1 MNKTKLSIGVFL
13 VFLVGVF
20 AGSLGMGM
28 YLKHQMK
35 RFEPGVPPPP
45 VRHGFIMKRL
55 SRELDLT
62 QAQRVEIEKIVKDS
76 GAKFFAIRNQ
86 FMPEIEEIAEKSFA
100 AMKKKL
106 NADQQK
112 KLERIE
118 EKIRN
123 RHAKAFINSIT
134 ADNKPEQT
142 LSRLKEHLNLTKE
155 QITAVQPIIEKDHER
170 IENIVEKYREP
181 HHPKIRFLLKEIRE
195 LREST
200 DKQLENLFTETQMEK
215 YREIQRE
222 KRFLMHPKTAK
233 HRFGLGPID

>member
-62 QAQRVEIEKIVKDS
+62 ETQRVEIEKIVKDS
-76 GAKFFAIRNQ
+76 EAKFSAIRNQ
-86 FMPEIEEIAEKSFA
+86 FMPEIEEIADQSFA
-100 AMKKKL
+100 AIKEKL
-106 NADQQK
+106 NADQQT
-112 KLERIE
+112 KLEGIE
-118 EKIRN
+118 ERIRT
-123 RHAKAFINSIT
+123 RHATSFINSIT

-142 LSRLKEHLNLTKE
+142 LSKLKRHLNLTKE
-155 QITAVQPIIEKDHER
+155 QISAVQPIIEKEHER
-170 IENIVEKYREP
+170 LENIVEKYREQR
-181 HHPKIRFLLKEIRE
+181 HPKIRFMLREIGE

-200 DKQLENLFTETQMEK
+200 DKQLENFLTETQMEK
-215 YREIQRE
+215 YLEIQRE
-222 KRFLMHPKTAK
+222 KRFVIHPKTAK
-233 HRFGLGPID
+233 HRFGPID

>member
-35 RFEPGVPPPP
+35 SFEPGVPPPP

-62 QAQRVEIEKIVKDS
+62 ETQRVEIDKIVKDS
-76 GAKFFAIRNQ
+76 EAKFSAIRNQ
-86 FMPEIEEIAEKSFA
+86 FMPQIEEIADQSFA
-100 AMKKKL
+100 AIKEKL
-106 NADQQK
+106 NADQQT
-112 KLERIE
+112 KLEGIE
-118 EKIRN
+118 ERIRT
-123 RHAKAFINSIT
+123 RHATSFINSIT

-142 LSRLKEHLNLTKE
+142 LSKLKKHLNLTKE
-155 QITAVQPIIEKDHER
+155 QISAVQPIIEKEHER
-170 IENIVEKYREP
+170 LENIVEKYREQ
-181 HHPKIRFLLKEIRE
+181 HHPKIRFMLREIRE

-200 DKQLENLFTETQMEK
+200 DKQLENFLTETQMEK

-222 KRFLMHPKTAK
+222 KRFLMHPKTAR
-233 HRFGLGPID
+233 HRFGPID

>member
-45 VRHGFIMKRL
+45 ARHGFIMKRL

-62 QAQRVEIEKIVKDS
+62 ETQRVEIEKIVKDS
-76 GAKFFAIRNQ
+76 GAKFSAIRNQ
-86 FMPEIEEIAEKSFA
+86 FMPELEEIAEQSFA
-100 AMKKKL
+100 AMKKNL
-106 NADQQK
+106 NADQQI

-118 EKIRN
+118 ERIRN
-123 RHAKAFINSIT
+123 RHATSFINSIT

-142 LSRLKEHLNLTKE
+142 LSKLKKHLNLTKE
-155 QITAVQPIIEKDHER
+155 QISAVQPIIEKEHER
-170 IENIVEKYREP
+170 LENIVENYREQR
-181 HHPKIRFLLKEIRE
+181 HPKIRFMLREIGE

-200 DKQLENLFTETQMEK
+200 DKQLENFLTETQMEK
-215 YREIQRE
+215 YLEIQRE
-222 KRFLMHPKTAK
+222 KRFVIHPKTAK
-233 HRFGLGPID
+233 HRFGPID

>member
-45 VRHGFIMKRL
+45 ERHGFIMKRL

-62 QAQRVEIEKIVKDS
+62 ETQRVEIEKIVKDS
-76 GAKFFAIRNQ
+76 EAKFFAIRNQ
-86 FMPEIEEIAEKSFA
+86 FMPEIEEIADQSFA
-100 AMKKKL
+100 AIKEKL
-106 NADQQK
+106 NADQQT

-118 EKIRN
+118 ERIRT

-142 LSRLKEHLNLTKE
+142 LSKLKKHLNLTKK
-155 QITAVQPIIEKDHER
+155 QITAVQPIIKKNHETL
-170 IENIVEKYREP
+170 ENIVEKFREQ
-181 HHPKIRFLLKEIRE
+181 HYPKIRFMLREIKEI
-195 LREST
+195 REST

-215 YREIQRE
+215 YREVQLIS
-222 KRFLMHPKTAK
+222 HP
-233 HRFGLGPID
+233 LCQQ

>member
-13 VFLVGVF
+13 VFLVGVL

-35 RFEPGVPPPP
+35 RFEPGGHPPP

-62 QAQRVEIEKIVKDS
+62 DAQRVEIEKIVKDS
-76 GAKFFAIRNQ
+76 EAKFFAIRNQ
-86 FMPEIEEIAEKSFA
+86 FMPEIEEIADQSFA
-100 AMKKKL
+100 AIKEKL
-106 NADQQK
+106 NADQQI
-112 KLERIE
+112 KLERIQ

-142 LSRLKEHLNLTKE
+142 ISRLKKHLNLTKE
-155 QITAVQPIIEKDHER
+155 QITAIQPIIEKDHETLK
-170 IENIVEKYREP
+170 NIVEKYREQ
-181 HHPKIRFLLKEIRE
+181 HHPKTRFLLREIRE
-195 LREST
+195 LREYT
-200 DKQLENLFTETQMEK
+200 DKQLGNLFTESQMKK
-215 YREIQRE
+215 YREIQ
-222 KRFLMHPKTAK
+222 KKTGK
-233 HRFGLGPID
+233 HRLVPID

>member
-13 VFLVGVF
+13 VFLVGVL

-62 QAQRVEIEKIVKDS
+62 ETQRVEIEKIVKDS
-76 GAKFFAIRNQ
+76 EAKFSAVRNQ
-86 FMPEIEEIAEKSFA
+86 FMPKIEEIADQSFA
-100 AMKKKL
+100 AIKEKL

-112 KLERIE
+112 KMERIK
-118 EKIRN
+118 EKIDHRF
-123 RHAKAFINSIT
+123 AKAIINSIT

-142 LSRLKEHLNLTKE
+142 LSKLKKHLNLTKE
-155 QITAVQPIIEKDHER
+155 QIIAVQPIIEKEY
-170 IENIVEKYREP
+170 EMLGKTVEKYRER
-181 HHPKIRFLLKEIRE
+181 HHPKIRFLLREIGA

-200 DKQLENLFTETQMEK
+200 DKQLENFLTETQMEK
-215 YREIQRE
+215 YRKIQRK
-222 KRFLMHPKTAK
+222 KRVFNST
-233 HRFGLGPID
+233 GSG